1 MRKVVNLHNYF
12 DINRKMNIQLKTL
25 TMKTKIILLT
35 ALISLSFTSCIKD
48 YVGQGPNGKDVELT
62 SENYLD
68 AGVLHKIVLDEELIA
83 VETTIEIKKN
93 ELSQLSPN
101 DPKYQTIEDQITE
114 LFSVKEDLKAQI
126 ANIKDLGSVG
136 LNIPIPC
143 DKPNG
148 KCIPRLLEYF
158 AFLKKD
164 IFRAAVS
171 VKNDTGK
178 NIGFSTKLVDLPGY
192 SDEIQYIRIPVTDYE
207 EQITVEIASEGPNG
221 INKTRFSLTL
231 GK

>member
-1 MRKVVNLHNYF
+1 
-12 DINRKMNIQLKTL
+12 MNIQLKTL
-25 TMKTKIILLT
+25 TMKTKIIF
-35 ALISLSFTSCIKD
+35 LIVFTCLSFSSCVKD
-48 YVGQGPNGKDVELT
+48 YIGQGPNGKDVELT

-68 AGVLHKIVLDEELIA
+68 AGVLHKIVLNEQIIA

-101 DPKYQTIEDQITE
+101 DPKYKTTEDQITE

-126 ANIKDLGSVG
+126 ANNKDLGSAG

-143 DKPNG
+143 DQPNG

-171 VKNDTGK
+171 VKNDSGK

-192 SDEIQYIRIPVTDYE
+192 TDEVQYIRIPVTDYE

-221 INKTRFSLTL
+221 IDKTRFSITL